1 MKKPPCPYR
10 KSRNPKSVRVF
21 STLTKTLQIFL
32 LLETSCC
39 LPYFL
44 LCAIQFFNTSEV
56 HIGTMWS
63 TRYWLKMMFASFWWC
78 AVLAVSAEAI
88 VEFKIF
94 LWAQL
99 WKVNKKKN
107 NQDIIEM
114 LFDVRSTSCQFMYA
128 NQFKQSSLNELF
140 KIFKK
145 ANSNMKYSLTF
156 TKISQSFEK
165 KN

>member
-1 MKKPPCPYR
+1 MR
-10 KSRNPKSVRVF
+10 ARS
-21 STLTKTLQIFL
+21 
-32 LLETSCC
+32 
-39 LPYFL
+39 
-44 LCAIQFFNTSEV
+44 A
-56 HIGTMWS
+56 
-63 TRYWLKMMFASFWWC
+63 A
-78 AVLAVSAEAI
+78 LAASAEAI